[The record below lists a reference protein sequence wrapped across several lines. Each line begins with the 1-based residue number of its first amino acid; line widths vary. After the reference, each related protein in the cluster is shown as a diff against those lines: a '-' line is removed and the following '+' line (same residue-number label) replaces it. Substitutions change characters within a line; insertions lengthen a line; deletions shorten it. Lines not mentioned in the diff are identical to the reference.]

1 MIVNICR
8 GADSRW
14 SVYVDGRMAPI
25 SACRQRRSAIL
36 LAGEAGSLNRETM
49 HELLAMDARE
59 EAVNG

>member
-14 SVYVDGRMAPI
+14 SVYVDGHMAPI

-36 LAGEAGSLNRETM
+36 LAGEAGFINRETM